1 MKWILFFLLIV
12 GGCFFGF
19 RHYIND
25 QIKKETIQLKAE
37 MQKEL
42 DIPQVA
48 PERLANPLNSKN
60 MKGYLYRTARDFTPA
75 VHWSALE
82 LLYRMGDPIVG
93 AAIKQSFQK
102 DGNTSL
108 KLKMLDVFAEY
119 QDKETIDLL
128 SVALKDGDRGVR
140 LKSVDVLSKY
150 TCQQAIDVLNS
161 TMSSTDLEL
170 KLKARDVTRQ
180 ISGSIAMIRADY
192 DKKIQE
198 VNRGFGI
205 LPNKYDSD
213 YDKKLRQMAK

>member
-82 LLYRMGDPIVG
+82 LLYRMQQEDLDEGALLEIARLTGGDFFRATNYSELQNIYSKIDSLEKTRFNNPI
-93 AAIKQSFQK
+93 
-102 DGNTSL
+102 T
-108 KLKMLDVFAEY
+108 
-119 QDKETIDLL
+119 
-128 SVALKDGDRGVR
+128 
-140 LKSVDVLSKY
+140 
-150 TCQQAIDVLNS
+150 
-161 TMSSTDLEL
+161 
-170 KLKARDVTRQ
+170 
-180 ISGSIAMIRADY
+180 
-192 DKKIQE
+192 
-198 VNRGFGI
+198 VNRKDYYGI
-205 LPNKYDSD
+205 FLSAAVILLLLEVLV
-213 YDKKLRQMAK
+213 LRTAFFRIP